1 MSRKHPMGNEH
12 QTDNAE
18 LNELLKEARRLTP
31 PEFAEAHRELFLLV
45 QRSTL
50 HNHAQFETDVPTG
63 RGSVLPP
70 ALSSTEVSVVPIRKS
85 LRSPYQD
92 RISIGRA
99 RSCDVV
105 IRDTSISKLQ
115 AYVFTGEDGSHA
127 IVDVGSQNG
136 TKIGSH
142 RLVPQKPMPL
152 KAGNILT
159 LGAVVATTLDATSAQ
174 RALLRLHEGSFC
186 R

>member
-1 MSRKHPMGNEH
+1 MGNEH
-12 QTDNAE
+12 PIDTADVNA
-18 LNELLKEARRLTP
+18 LLEEARRLTA

-45 QRSTL
+45 QRSIL
-50 HNHAQFETDVPTG
+50 RSQANFETDVPTR

-70 ALSSTEVSVVPIRKS
+70 ALGSTEISVLPIRKS

-105 IRDTSISKLQ
+105 IRDASISKLQ
-115 AYVFTGEDGSHA
+115 AYVFTGADGSHS

-136 TKIGSH
+136 TKIGS
-142 RLVPQKPMPL
+142 RLLVPQKPMPL
-152 KAGNILT
+152 KAGDIIT
-159 LGAVVATTLDATSAQ
+159 LGAVVAATLDATSAHK
-174 RALLRLHEGSFC
+174 ALLRLDDGSFC

>member
-1 MSRKHPMGNEH
+1 M
-12 QTDNAE
+12 
-18 LNELLKEARRLTP
+18 
-31 PEFAEAHRELFLLV
+31 

-50 HNHAQFETDVPTG
+50 RSTAQFETDVPTG
-63 RGSVLPP
+63 RGSIIPP
-70 ALSSTEVSVVPIRKS
+70 ALGSTEASVVPIRKS

-105 IRDTSISKLQ
+105 IRDASISKLQ

-136 TKIGSH
+136 TKIGS
-142 RLVPQKPMPL
+142 RLLVPQKPMPL

-159 LGAVVATTLDATSAQ
+159 LGVVVASTLDATSAH
-174 RALLRLHEGSFC
+174 RALLRLHEGSLC